1 MSKKVG
7 RNDPCHCGSGKKY
20 KVCHGRSAASAGQ
33 KWMFIGGA
41 VIVVGLGYFINK
53 ILTSDD
59 LDNRRPGQ
67 VWSPEHGHWHDA
79 PATSTP
85 LSTPLDPQSPTVP
98 TTEPPGP
105 APPGKVWSSEHGHWH
120 DAPATSTPLSTPLS
134 APLNPQSPTVPT
146 SEPPGP
152 APPGKVW
159 SPEHGH
165 WHDVPTESST
175 LTPASTEL
183 TPQPPGSAPPG
194 KVWSPEHGHWH
205 NAPATSI
212 PIVPKA
218 PSESIPE

>member
-7 RNDPCHCGSGKKY
+7 RNEPCHCGSGKKY
-20 KVCHGRSAASAGQ
+20 KVCHGQSAASAGQ

-67 VWSPEHGHWHDA
+67 VWSPDHEHWHDA

-85 LSTPLDPQSPTVP
+85 RSTPLSNPLIPQPSTPSTES
-98 TTEPPGP
+98 TSEPPGP
-105 APPGKVWSSEHGHWH
+105 APPGQVWSTEHSHWH
-120 DAPATSTPLSTPLS
+120 DAPVT
-134 APLNPQSPTVPT
+134 APSITPQSSTKLT

-165 WHDVPTESST
+165 WHD
-175 LTPASTEL
+175 
-183 TPQPPGSAPPG
+183 AP
-194 KVWSPEHGHWH
+194 V
-205 NAPATSI
+205 TTTTV
-212 PIVPKA
+212 VPKTL
-218 PSESIPE
+218 SETPPEFEK

>member
-85 LSTPLDPQSPTVP
+85 LSTPLDPQSPT
-98 TTEPPGP
+98 E
-105 APPGKVWSSEHGHWH
+105 
-120 DAPATSTPLSTPLS
+120 
-134 APLNPQSPTVPT
+134 PT

-205 NAPATSI
+205 NAPATST

-218 PSESIPE
+218 PSESFESIPE